1 MLEAIH
7 YVRKAIIAK
16 LNGNVTIDGSI
27 VPIYGRVPTN
37 ASYPFIRVY
46 SLSNDETDQNQ
57 TSFTTETITRVEC
70 VTRFSSDDGGEL
82 HSNLM
87 VSKCLELLRT
97 RSANYIDLSANG
109 FNVYTSVNEG
119 VKYLQDDLSDFTYFR
134 AIIEISNKI
143 EQIDAVGGLQSELQN
158 ELQS

>member
-16 LNGNVTIDGSI
+16 LNGNVTIDGSM

-57 TSFTTETITRVEC
+57 TSFTSETITRVEC
-70 VTRFSSDDGGEL
+70 VTRFTSDDGGEL
-82 HSNLM
+82 DSNLM

>member
-1 MLEAIH
+1 MLEAI
-7 YVRKAIIAK
+7 YYIRKAIIAK
-16 LNGNVTIDGSI
+16 LNGNVLIDGSI

-70 VTRFSSDDGGEL
+70 VTRFASDDGGEL
-82 HSNLM
+82 DSNLM

>member
-16 LNGNVTIDGSI
+16 LNGNVTIDGSN

-70 VTRFSSDDGGEL
+70 VTRFASDDGGEL
-82 HSNLM
+82 DSNLM

-143 EQIDAVGGLQSELQN
+143 EQIDAAGGLQSELQN

>member
-16 LNGNVTIDGSI
+16 LNGNITIDGSI

-57 TSFTTETITRVEC
+57 TSFTTETITRIEC
-70 VTRFSSDDGGEL
+70 VTRYSSNDGGEL
-82 HSNLM
+82 DVNIM
-87 VSKCLELLRT
+87 VEGCLSILRT
-97 RSANYIDLSANG
+97 RSGGYFNLNSDG

-119 VKYLQDDLSDFTYFR
+119 VKYLEDDLSDFTYYR
-134 AIIEISNKI
+134 AIIELSNKI
-143 EQIDAVGGLQSELQN
+143 EQI
-158 ELQS
+158 

>member
-37 ASYPFIRVY
+37 ASCPFIRVY

-70 VTRFSSDDGGEL
+70 VTRFASDDGGEL
-82 HSNLM
+82 DSNLM

>member
-1 MLEAIH
+1 MLEAIY

-70 VTRFSSDDGGEL
+70 VTRFASDDGGEL
-82 HSNLM
+82 DSNLM

>member
-57 TSFTTETITRVEC
+57 TSFTSETITRVEC
-70 VTRFSSDDGGEL
+70 VTRFASDDGGEL
-82 HSNLM
+82 DSNLM

>member
-27 VPIYGRVPTN
+27 VPIYNRVPTN

-57 TSFTTETITRVEC
+57 TSFTSETITRVEC
-70 VTRFSSDDGGEL
+70 VTRFASDDGGEL
-82 HSNLM
+82 DSNLM

-109 FNVYTSVNEG
+109 FNIYTSVNEG

>member
-16 LNGNVTIDGSI
+16 LNGNITIDGSI

-70 VTRFSSDDGGEL
+70 VTRFASDDGGEL
-82 HSNLM
+82 DSNLM

-143 EQIDAVGGLQSELQN
+143 EQIDAIGGLQSELQN

>member
-16 LNGNVTIDGSI
+16 LNGNVTINGSI

-57 TSFTTETITRVEC
+57 TSFTSETITRVEC
-70 VTRFSSDDGGEL
+70 VTRFASDDGGEL
-82 HSNLM
+82 DSNLM

>member
-16 LNGNVTIDGSI
+16 LNGNVIIDGSN

-46 SLSNDETDQNQ
+46 SLSNDEADQNQ

-70 VTRFSSDDGGEL
+70 VTRFASDDGGEL
-82 HSNLM
+82 DSNLM

-143 EQIDAVGGLQSELQN
+143 EQINAVGGLQSELQN

>member
-16 LNGNVTIDGSI
+16 LNGNVTINGSI

-70 VTRFSSDDGGEL
+70 VTRFASDDGGEL
-82 HSNLM
+82 DSNLM

>member
-16 LNGNVTIDGSI
+16 LNGNVTIDGSS
-27 VPIYGRVPTN
+27 VTIYGRVPTN

-70 VTRFSSDDGGEL
+70 VTRFASDDGGEL
-82 HSNLM
+82 DSNLM

>member
-16 LNGNVTIDGSI
+16 LNGNITIDGSI

-70 VTRFSSDDGGEL
+70 VTRFASDDGGEL
-82 HSNLM
+82 DSNIM

>member
-16 LNGNVTIDGSI
+16 LNGNITIDGSI

-70 VTRFSSDDGGEL
+70 VTRFASDDGGEL
-82 HSNLM
+82 DSNLM

>member
-16 LNGNVTIDGSI
+16 LNNNITIDGSI

-70 VTRFSSDDGGEL
+70 VTRFASDDGGEL
-82 HSNLM
+82 DSNLM

>member
-16 LNGNVTIDGSI
+16 LNGNITIDGSI

-57 TSFTTETITRVEC
+57 TSFTTETITRIEC
-70 VTRFSSDDGGEL
+70 VTRFASDDGGEL
-82 HSNLM
+82 DSNIM

>member
-16 LNGNVTIDGSI
+16 LNGNVIIDGSN

-46 SLSNDETDQNQ
+46 SLSNDEADQNQ

-70 VTRFSSDDGGEL
+70 VTRFASDDGGEL
-82 HSNLM
+82 DSNLM

>member
-1 MLEAIH
+1 
-7 YVRKAIIAK
+7 
-16 LNGNVTIDGSI
+16 
-27 VPIYGRVPTN
+27 
-37 ASYPFIRVY
+37 
-46 SLSNDETDQNQ
+46 
-57 TSFTTETITRVEC
+57 
-70 VTRFSSDDGGEL
+70 
-82 HSNLM
+82 M

-143 EQIDAVGGLQSELQN
+143 EQIDAAGGLQSELQN

>member
-16 LNGNVTIDGSI
+16 LNGNVTIDGSN

-46 SLSNDETDQNQ
+46 SLSNDEADQNQ

-70 VTRFSSDDGGEL
+70 VTRFASDDGGEL
-82 HSNLM
+82 DSNLM

>member
-16 LNGNVTIDGSI
+16 LNGNVTIDGSS

-37 ASYPFIRVY
+37 ATYPFIRVY

-57 TSFTTETITRVEC
+57 TSFTSETITRVEC
-70 VTRFSSDDGGEL
+70 VTRFASDDGGEL
-82 HSNLM
+82 DSNLM

-143 EQIDAVGGLQSELQN
+143 EQIDSVGGLQSELQN

>member
-16 LNGNVTIDGSI
+16 LNGNVTIDGSN

-46 SLSNDETDQNQ
+46 SLSNDEADQNQ

-70 VTRFSSDDGGEL
+70 VTRFASDDGGEL
-82 HSNLM
+82 DSNLM

-97 RSANYIDLSANG
+97 RSVNYIDLSANG

-143 EQIDAVGGLQSELQN
+143 EQFDAVGGLQSELQN

>member
-16 LNGNVTIDGSI
+16 LNGNVIIDGSN

-70 VTRFSSDDGGEL
+70 VTRFASDDGGEL
-82 HSNLM
+82 DSNLM

>member
-7 YVRKAIIAK
+7 YVRRAIIAK

-27 VPIYGRVPTN
+27 VPIYGRVPTD

-70 VTRFSSDDGGEL
+70 VTRYASDDGGEL
-82 HSNLM
+82 DSNLM

>member
-37 ASYPFIRVY
+37 ASYPFIKVY

-70 VTRFSSDDGGEL
+70 VTRFASDDGGEL
-82 HSNLM
+82 DSNLM

>member
-16 LNGNVTIDGSI
+16 LNGNITIDGSI

-57 TSFTTETITRVEC
+57 TSCTTETITRVEC
-70 VTRFSSDDGGEL
+70 VTRFASDDGGEL
-82 HSNLM
+82 DSNLM

>member
-1 MLEAIH
+1 MLEAIY

-16 LNGNVTIDGSI
+16 LNGNITIDGSI

-70 VTRFSSDDGGEL
+70 VTRFASDDGGEL
-82 HSNLM
+82 DSNLM